1 MSTVNPEREY
11 DDKLERILQT
21 SNRVRKARSSN
32 HEFLRTIFKTRKDDL
47 KQLLDEYILL
57 WIDCLAQW
65 RCPKANC

>member
-57 WIDCLAQW
+57 
-65 RCPKANC
+65 